1 MNNYERKLKT
11 LINPQMIIQKNY
23 DEIYIKIKF
32 NSDDDS
38 PLKKTLKL
46 HHVVIVVR
54 SVFHEFSKY

>member
-1 MNNYERKLKT
+1 
-11 LINPQMIIQKNY
+11 MIIQKNY